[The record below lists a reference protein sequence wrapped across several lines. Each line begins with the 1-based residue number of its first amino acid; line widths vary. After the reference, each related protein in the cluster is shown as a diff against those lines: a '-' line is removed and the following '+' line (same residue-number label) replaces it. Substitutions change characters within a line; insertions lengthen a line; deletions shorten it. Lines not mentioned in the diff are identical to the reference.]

1 MGSKRP
7 LLLLVTALALLALEA
22 LGLFLLPRPP
32 SGTAGYIKPGMSLV
46 EVEHLCGG
54 PPCTD
59 MPGPPGLRNRIWMT
73 REGAVPM
80 QFDDTD
86 SVSERGVLR
95 GQPPGWVDRFR
106 AWVKW

>member
-1 MGSKRP
+1 MQSKRH
-7 LLLLVTALALLALEA
+7 LLLLIAALALLALEA

-32 SGTAGYIKPGMSLV
+32 SDTAGFIRPGMSLV

-59 MPGPPGLRNRIWMT
+59 MPGPPGLRNRMWMT
-73 REGAVPM
+73 REGALPM
-80 QFDDTD
+80 QFDDAD
-86 SVSERGVLR
+86 CVSERGVLR
-95 GQPPGWVDRFR
+95 GQPAGWVEQFG